1 LSARYVLR
9 FDDLC
14 PTMNWRAW
22 EPVEAMLDEAGIRPV
37 VAVIPDNTDDKFL
50 VEPPNLDFW
59 ARARAWQA
67 RGWAIGL
74 HGHHH
79 RYLTKDAGMLRR
91 NPGSEFAGLPLA
103 EQREKLRA
111 ALAVFDREGLR
122 ADAWIAPNHS
132 FDEATL
138 EALRDVGLTV
148 LNDGYSLYPYRDA
161 AGMLWVPQQ
170 LWRLLERRWGVWTV
184 CMHPNGWDRRRVDAF
199 ARDLRA
205 FRDRIVDLRSIVES
219 YGERRRSGVDIAFDR
234 LRHAR
239 RRVGT
244 PR

>member
-22 EPVEAMLDEAGIRPV
+22 EPVEVMLDEAGVRPI
-37 VAVIPDNTDDKFL
+37 VAVIPDNTDEKFL
-50 VEPPNLDFW
+50 VEPSNPEFW
-59 ARARAWQA
+59 ERARAWQA
-67 RGWAIGL
+67 RGWGIGL

-79 RYLTKDAGMLRR
+79 RYLTNEAGMLRR

-138 EALRDVGLTV
+138 EALRDAGLTV
-148 LNDGYSLYPYRDA
+148 LSDGYSLFPYRDA

-184 CMHPNGWDRRRVDAF
+184 CLHPNGWDRRRVDAF

-205 FRDRIVDLRSIVES
+205 FRDRIVDLRSVVDR
-219 YGERRRSGVDIAFDR
+219 YGERRRSPADIAFDR

-244 PR
+244 AR